1 MRDDEVLPPLASP
14 APNRPA
20 GAPPPEASPT
30 LPPISQADRRRA
42 RLAKAAIIAMPLLLL
57 LWLAITA
64 PLSKSLQPIA
74 APSITLVTADGEPIA
89 RRGANIMAP
98 VTVADLPDHV
108 PEAFLAIEDRRFYA
122 HIGIDPWGIARA
134 MWRNMIAGSVVEGG
148 STISQ
153 QLAKLSFLTSERTA
167 GRKLQEAL
175 IALWL
180 ELWLPKEEI
189 LGRYLSNVYFG
200 DNVYGLRAAAH
211 HYFSREPEEL
221 TTAQAAMLAG
231 LVKAPSRLAPTGNLK
246 GARERAEVVIG
257 AMVDAGML
265 TADEAEELRPARLKV
280 AKSRDLPTGTYF
292 ADWVLPEAR
301 GRVLDLYGA
310 RVVETTLESDLQRLA
325 QRAIRQAGLGSAQ
338 VALVA
343 MHPDGRVVAMVG
355 GKDYAKS
362 PFNRVTQARR
372 QPGSAFKLFVYI
384 AALRAGMT
392 PDTPISDTPLS
403 IGTWSPNNYRNQYRG
418 QIDLRQAF
426 AVSSNVA
433 AVRLSEQVGRAEVI
447 RAARDLG
454 VKSPLTEHPSLA
466 LGTSSITLLELTAA
480 YAAVAGNRFPVT
492 PHGLP
497 PLEQNWL
504 QRLWS
509 NRSSFG
515 WGRSSFDEA
524 TTWPMLLD
532 LLSAAA
538 NEGTG
543 RGAALQVR
551 TFGKTGTTQNNRDAV
566 FIGFAGD
573 LVTGVWIGHDDNRP
587 LPGVAGGGLP
597 ARIWRDFMAAALK
610 SAPSLARPTMPPPE
624 PVEIDPGAMFEEE
637 GLGPFFPN
645 EVPPGED
652 GEFDVQM
659 MRPPEGPDDEVDA
672 VVLPPEQAPP
682 PPIDRRFEPEFEPK
696 VEPEFEPVD

>member
-14 APNRPA
+14 PGDRPA
-20 GAPPPEASPT
+20 AGPAGDQPAP
-30 LPPISQADRRRA
+30 LPPLKSRDWRRA
-42 RLAKAAIIAMPLLLL
+42 RFAKAAIIAVPLLLL

-74 APSITLVTADGEPIA
+74 APSITLLSAEGEPIA
-89 RRGANIMAP
+89 RRGATLMAP
-98 VTVADLPDHV
+98 VRLEELPRHV
-108 PEAFLAIEDRRFYA
+108 PEAFLAIEDRRFYT
-122 HIGIDPWGIARA
+122 HIGVDPWGIARA
-134 MWRNMIAGSVVEGG
+134 MWRNLIAGGVVEGG

-153 QLAKLSFLTSERTA
+153 QLAKLSFLSADRTA

-200 DNVYGLRAAAH
+200 DNAYGLRAAAH
-211 HYFSREPEEL
+211 HYFSRDPEEL
-221 TTAQAAMLAG
+221 TVPQAAMLAG
-231 LVKAPSRLAPTGNLK
+231 LLKAPSRLAPTSNLK
-246 GARERAEVVIG
+246 GARERADVVVG

-265 TADEAEELRPARLKV
+265 DAEEAEELRPARLRLAKV
-280 AKSRDLPTGTYF
+280 RDLPTGTYF

-301 GRVLDLYGA
+301 GRVDDLYGA
-310 RVVETTLESDLQRLA
+310 RTVETTLESDLQRLA
-325 QRAIRQAGLGSAQ
+325 QRAIRRAGIGSAQ
-338 VALVA
+338 IALVA
-343 MHPDGRVVAMVG
+343 MRPDGRVVAMVG
-355 GKDYAKS
+355 GRDYARS

-372 QPGSAFKLFVYI
+372 QPGSAFKLFVYL

-392 PDTPISDTPLS
+392 PDSRISDTPLTV
-403 IGTWSPNNYRNQYRG
+403 GNWSPKNYRNQYRG
-418 QIDLRQAF
+418 QITLRDAF

-433 AVRLSEQVGRAEVI
+433 AVRLSERVGRPAVI

-454 VKSPLTEHPSLA
+454 VRSPLTEHPSLP
-466 LGTSSITLLELTAA
+466 LGTSSITLLELTSA
-480 YAAVAGNRFPVT
+480 YAAVAGNRYPVV

-497 PLEQNWL
+497 PEEQNWL
-504 QRLWS
+504 ERLWS

-543 RGAALQVR
+543 RGAALQMR

-610 SAPSLARPTMPPPE
+610 SAPALATPSRPPPE
-624 PVEIDPGAMFEEE
+624 PIETESDLPFEDDVFA
-637 GLGPFFPN
+637 PYFPE
-645 EVPPGED
+645 EVPPPGSE
-652 GEFDVQM
+652 EFDVQLS
-659 MRPPEGPDDEVDA
+659 RPPEGPGDEVDA
-672 VVLPPEQAPP
+672 VVIPPEEAPP
-682 PPIDRRFEPEFEPK
+682 PPVDPDFDPESEPGID
-696 VEPEFEPVD
+696 